1 MKVQLHNIKH
11 ACVMTTLAVAL
22 SCWLVPAGAEQFQ
35 GQVVGVSDG
44 DTLTVLCNGVPR
56 RVRLEGIDCPEK
68 RQAFGARARQFSAER
83 AFGRT
88 VTVVTSATDRYG
100 RDVGVV
106 ILPGGRVLNRE
117 LVAGG
122 LAWQYRKYSSDPIL
136 LGLEGQARASGTGL
150 WSQPNPVPPWEF
162 RARSSRENQLS
173 SRTPLAVAQ
182 FQAPATRYR
191 MRYSKFRPYG
201 TSRLNVARYP

>member
-1 MKVQLHNIKH
+1 MKVQFHNIKL
-11 ACVMTTLAVAL
+11 ACVITTLAVAL
-22 SCWLVPAGAEQFQ
+22 ACWLVPASAEQFQ
-35 GQVVGVSDG
+35 GRVVGVSDG

-88 VTVVTSATDRYG
+88 VTVVTSAIDRYG

-106 ILPGGRVLNRE
+106 ILPGGRILNRD

-122 LAWQYRKYSSDPIL
+122 FAWQYRKYSSDPIL
-136 LGLEGQARASGTGL
+136 LGLEEQARAGGTGL
-150 WSQPNPVPPWEF
+150 WSQPNPLPPWDF
-162 RARSSRENQLS
+162 RAQSRRVNQLY
-173 SRTPLAVAQ
+173 SRRPLAAAQ
-182 FQAPATRYR
+182 LRAPAARYR